1 MVICVAGLYG
11 KLCYSL
17 YGKMCY
23 CFVLSFVLL
32 FCLVFPCWC
41 FVWTYIVLLFCVV
54 FLLFC
59 IITNML
65 RPCLV
70 LVLQF
75 CMDFNISFA
84 VWTSLLLLSLL
95 SSRCRRYVF
104 GVAIILGNLLQ
115 LFSVGIWN
123 FGVTVMRCFLGGGGC
138 FLWYLI
144 LVVQFLYGC

>member
-1 MVICVAGLYG
+1 
-11 KLCYSL
+11 
-17 YGKMCY
+17 
-23 CFVLSFVLL
+23 
-32 FCLVFPCWC
+32 
-41 FVWTYIVLLFCVV
+41 
-54 FLLFC
+54 
-59 IITNML
+59 ML

-95 SSRCRRYVF
+95 SSRCRRYEF

-123 FGVTVMRCFLGGGGC
+123 FGVTEMRCFFWGGGV
-138 FLWYLI
+138 FS
-144 LVVQFLYGC
+144 LVFNFGGAVFVWMLMLLLLRGL

>member
-1 MVICVAGLYG
+1 
-11 KLCYSL
+11 
-17 YGKMCY
+17 
-23 CFVLSFVLL
+23 
-32 FCLVFPCWC
+32 
-41 FVWTYIVLLFCVV
+41 
-54 FLLFC
+54 
-59 IITNML
+59 ML

-104 GVAIILGNLLQ
+104 GVAIILDNLLQ

-123 FGVTVMRCFLGGGGC
+123 FGVTEMRCFFFGGGGV
-138 FLWYLI
+138 FS
-144 LVVQFLYGC
+144 LVFNFGGAVFVWMLMLLLLRGL

>member
-1 MVICVAGLYG
+1 
-11 KLCYSL
+11 
-17 YGKMCY
+17 
-23 CFVLSFVLL
+23 
-32 FCLVFPCWC
+32 
-41 FVWTYIVLLFCVV
+41 
-54 FLLFC
+54 
-59 IITNML
+59 ML

-95 SSRCRRYVF
+95 SSRCRRYEF

-123 FGVTVMRCFLGGGGC
+123 FGVTEMRCFFLGGGGVS
-138 FLWYLI
+138 
-144 LVVQFLYGC
+144 LVFNFGGAVFVWMLMLLLLRGL